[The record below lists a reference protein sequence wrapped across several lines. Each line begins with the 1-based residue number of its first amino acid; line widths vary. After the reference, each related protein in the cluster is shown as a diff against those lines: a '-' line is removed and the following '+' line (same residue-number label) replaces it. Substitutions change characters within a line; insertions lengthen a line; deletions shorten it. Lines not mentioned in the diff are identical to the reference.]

1 MLSCVERLLFSSVA
15 IRFLILSLVHWKR
28 DDVLFSETAFL
39 SRKTVALSNT
49 QTKDW
54 TKARAILLRGSQSCT
69 LKQSEEKSSNW
80 KKALSLAKEIRD
92 EKKKKESPPPT
103 SLPHPHPPPQK
114 NYWQLNEW
122 NSRKRLESHAQSHNN
137 GHSLSVQS
145 ELKKITSFSGR
156 TFLIARNAQLLGKLV
171 FCPYYSEPPVKLRS
185 YIKF

>member
-1 MLSCVERLLFSSVA
+1 MTYYSQKQLFFPGKQSHSA
-15 IRFLILSLVHWKR
+15 IPKQRTELRHGPFYLGGRSLVHWNKAKKSQAIER
-28 DDVLFSETAFL
+28 KHLVL
-39 SRKTVALSNT
+39 
-49 QTKDW
+49 QT
-54 TKARAILLRGSQSCT
+54 G
-69 LKQSEEKSSNW
+69 
-80 KKALSLAKEIRD
+80 IRD
-92 EKKKKESPPPT
+92 ENKKKESPPPT